1 MRILHVY
8 KDFAPHSGGG
18 GVARHI
24 HGLAVTLA
32 DAGHTL
38 RIVAPLAEDGI
49 SPHGYTVVRAT
60 ASQLWHHVGWADV
73 VHVHGARTPI
83 AAIAGALARLRGK
96 RVIYTPHCYYD
107 DDLAASKRARKWCW
121 DRLIEKP
128 LLQSAQPTVLLSA
141 YWQQYLSQR
150 RLPPKRALLLPN
162 AVLAAEQC
170 LPATSRQPLL
180 GAPALLSVG
189 RLDAVKR
196 LQDAIAALTQP
207 NMDAAVL
214 HVVGRGP
221 DRARLEACAVALGV
235 AARVHFH
242 GFVSD
247 AEVAAMAAQA
257 DVFVLPSAVEG
268 MPTVLIEMLLHGCP
282 VVASDIPGNRSILAQ
297 IGLQAALH
305 RLGDSAAL
313 AGCIR
318 VQRQQRIGPERIA
331 RVRADFTW
339 EGLRAQVLALYD
351 AQVVKE
357 PAA

>member
-8 KDFAPHSGGG
+8 KDFAPHGGGG

-24 HGLAVTLA
+24 HGLAVTLVN
-32 DAGHTL
+32 AGHTL
-38 RIVAPLAEDGI
+38 RILAPLADGGI
-49 SPHGYTVVRAT
+49 SPHGYAVVRAS
-60 ASQLWHHVGWADV
+60 AWHLWHHVGWADV

-83 AAIAGALARLRGK
+83 AAIAGALARLRG
-96 RVIYTPHCYYD
+96 RRLIYTPHCYYD
-107 DDLAASKRARKWCW
+107 DDLAVSKRARKWCW
-121 DRLIEKP
+121 DRLVEK
-128 LLQSAQPTVLLSA
+128 LLLRSAHPTVLLSA
-141 YWQQYLSQR
+141 YWLDYLSR
-150 RLPPKRALLLPN
+150 RQLPPRRALLLPN

-170 LPATSRQPLL
+170 LPATPRHALR
-180 GAPALLSVG
+180 GTPALLSVG

-207 NMDAAVL
+207 GMDAAVL

-242 GFVSD
+242 GFVND
-247 AEVAAMAAQA
+247 ADVAAMAAQA

-297 IGLQAALH
+297 IGLQEALH

-313 AGCIR
+313 AACIG
-318 VQRQQRIGPERIA
+318 VQRQQRIGQERIA
-331 RVRADFTW
+331 RVQADFTW

-351 AQVVKE
+351 AQVAQE
-357 PAA
+357 PAP